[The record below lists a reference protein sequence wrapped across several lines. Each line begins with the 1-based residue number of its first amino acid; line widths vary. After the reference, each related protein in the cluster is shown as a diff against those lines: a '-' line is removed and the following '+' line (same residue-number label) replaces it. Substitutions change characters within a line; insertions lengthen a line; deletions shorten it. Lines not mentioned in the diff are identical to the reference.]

1 MFGGAAGKIRAK
13 RYNHRDHRG
22 HREEYGETASREFP
36 NLFAFLSS
44 LLCVLCDTIHQFLRG
59 LRRFLRL
66 TTESEQKGI
75 TTEITEGTE
84 KNTENGKRTVSKS
97 LRISLFFPLCPL

>member
-1 MFGGAAGKIRAK
+1 
-13 RYNHRDHRG
+13 
-22 HREEYGETASREFP
+22 
-36 NLFAFLSS
+36 
-44 LLCVLCDTIHQFLRG
+44 

-75 TTEITEGTE
+75 ITEITEGTE